1 MQIATKKFRK
11 FKKYYMCILANKV
24 TGNQCFC
31 SKNIG
36 TSVRRMGYKFRVF
49 LEENNFKLAL
59 RPATFCFFRL
69 GEGEL
74 YKEELYK
81 KKLLK

>member
-1 MQIATKKFRK
+1 
-11 FKKYYMCILANKV
+11 
-24 TGNQCFC
+24 
-31 SKNIG
+31 
-36 TSVRRMGYKFRVF
+36 MGYKFRLF